1 MVRRLV
7 KRLFAL
13 VGDQGGPSTA
23 EYVVLLAVLILGALA
38 VIQAIGSVA
47 GVD

>member
-1 MVRRLV
+1 MVARLV

-23 EYVVLLAVLILGALA
+23 EYVVVLGVLMLAVLGLIK
-38 VIQAIGSVA
+38 AIR
-47 GVD
+47 